1 MKRTIAFLLV
11 LALLISMTACA
22 DGEAETTHGT
32 TLGQTQSAT
41 EDTHE
46 TESTTISGAAEETTA
61 GVSEQEGTKPAE
73 TEPQPTEGV
82 PVDNPQNNSTTGNQ
96 PHSHRYSVAKTV
108 KIICTGDETI
118 TYKCE
123 CGQSYTQQIAGSGKH
138 NWDSW
143 YVHVKA
149 THTAK
154 GEERRYCKSCVAFE
168 TREIPMVKVRM
179 HVGWEIV
186 ETNIINPYICRNG
199 QELLTR
205 MFGENQ
211 AFKPGDSITIR
222 VKMSDGSYAT
232 ESDFKDYY
240 KDSKFDLV
248 GCTYSMSGDRIRIT
262 FNNDFTN
269 GEGVFGYT
277 VKNSDGTLTSKAIVV
292 HLTQTSD
299 LTDGTVYINYE
310 FIEYAKLQGLTHITG
325 GLTFSQEYSKGYTW
339 GNEALS
345 ITGCTIN
352 GTDDEILYEGN
363 PDWID
368 DMIDL
373 IDTYRSMGFNVWSL
387 ERYYTGLATL
397 ADYSDKVQ

>member
-1 MKRTIAFLLV
+1 
-11 LALLISMTACA
+11 
-22 DGEAETTHGT
+22 
-32 TLGQTQSAT
+32 
-41 EDTHE
+41 
-46 TESTTISGAAEETTA
+46 
-61 GVSEQEGTKPAE
+61 
-73 TEPQPTEGV
+73 
-82 PVDNPQNNSTTGNQ
+82 
-96 PHSHRYSVAKTV
+96 
-108 KIICTGDETI
+108 
-118 TYKCE
+118 
-123 CGQSYTQQIAGSGKH
+123 
-138 NWDSW
+138 
-143 YVHVKA
+143 
-149 THTAK
+149 
-154 GEERRYCKSCVAFE
+154 
-168 TREIPMVKVRM
+168 MVKVRM

-232 ESDFKDYY
+232 ESDFKDHY